1 MEITVTHKLIN
12 ACPSCLS
19 EIPFLLSDSVLSE
32 PFTCKC
38 GFKLANFTET
48 YWSEWNFPVN
58 ITDNSVSEWIEGK
71 ARNDDT
77 RFVFIPRSVSIEDF
91 SLEPIIKSKYFYE
104 VKQTSAREY
113 TNCKTFNDEIYFENK
128 CCFRTIDRFI
138 KKKFLK
144 KHRICALTLQELRKQ
159 EVGEFPPICPFAYA
173 YVFWKHTLLQTT
185 HFHKVIKGDETNSR
199 KYLGL
204 ELATQLI
211 EKIIIETK
219 NKLIEHMNL
228 FEVNREILHWIIKRI
243 TSELCLNYFYH
254 WLEISTKGTE
264 QIRVPNWNQVR
275 MMLEKSIPKIIFK
288 LSEVGNKK
296 VIEVILQNE
305 TKKKMMLE
313 KSIPKIIFKLSEVGN
328 KKVIEV
334 ILQNE
339 TKKKTDIN
347 CVISSKS
354 IKKSLRKM
362 KSFTSGGNG
371 IKFLKR

>member
-305 TKKKMMLE
+305 TKKK
-313 KSIPKIIFKLSEVGN
+313 
-328 KKVIEV
+328 
-334 ILQNE
+334 
-339 TKKKTDIN
+339 TDIN